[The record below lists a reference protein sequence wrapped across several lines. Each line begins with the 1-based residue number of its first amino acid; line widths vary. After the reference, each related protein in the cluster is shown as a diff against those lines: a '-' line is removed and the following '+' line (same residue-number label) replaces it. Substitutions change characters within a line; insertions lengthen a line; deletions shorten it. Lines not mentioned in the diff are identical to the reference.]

1 MALRIIYG
9 KSGSGKSEYC
19 FKEIAR
25 LIDKENKIYI
35 ITPEQ
40 FSFTAEQ
47 KLMNAI
53 NTKSVLNAE
62 VITLSRMAHR
72 VMQEVGGLNKVQ
84 LTKSGK
90 AMLIYSILNDNKNKL
105 KFLSKSDENID
116 ISMSAITEFKKHGV
130 LPQDLKNEM
139 QNIDD
144 QYLQTKLN
152 DMYLI
157 YNNFEQ
163 KLQDGYIEDTDLLT
177 ILAQNLENVDMVK
190 NSLIYID
197 EFSGFTYQEYQV
209 LKEFIK
215 LAKQVTITVCTDSLE
230 PSLNPDTDIFYANKL
245 TVSKILNLLKD
256 EKTETKE
263 IKNSDN
269 LDNNFDSKKMQKLA
283 IKVDTVF
290 LSEEPRFKTDELKFI
305 EKNIY
310 KNKSTKYEKN
320 VENVHL
326 FLAKNQYSE
335 IENVA
340 KQITKL
346 VKEKN
351 MRYRDISVIT
361 RNIDTYSSLIRAIF
375 AEYDIPFFIDEKRD
389 LNQNI
394 IVQYL
399 LSILEIFTNNFSA
412 ESVFNYLKIGFFD
425 IEDDDIFKLENYC
438 TKWGIKYNKWQKDFI
453 YGKNSF
459 SKNNSNSKADENI
472 KNDESISSKENQ
484 EVEYLNSLRKQI
496 IEPLNNLKSKFGTV
510 KETTKAIYEFMQ
522 EQQIEQ
528 KIASKIKNLQ
538 EIGQIDLANEYQ
550 ESYKIILE
558 IFDEM
563 VLVFGNEKL
572 GIQKYTQILK
582 TGLKN
587 SELGKIP
594 GTQDQVVVGDIERS
608 RSHKVDAIFI
618 IGLND
623 GNFPS
628 INRGEG
634 FFGDKDREL
643 LKQDGLELAN
653 GTIENLYEEN
663 FNIYK
668 AFTTAE
674 KELYLSYSSSELDG
688 NSLRP
693 SMLVN
698 KIKKLFPNLVEK
710 SDIITKN
717 YEITNKKMTYQEL
730 LENISNL
737 HNGSKIENIW
747 YTVYK
752 YYKDQNDW
760 YQKLKQDLQGI
771 DYTNIPQNI
780 DKNIIEKL
788 YGNTLS
794 TSVSRLEKYAG
805 CPFSYYLQY
814 GLRLKEREELKVQN
828 FDTGSF
834 MHETIDEFFKKVNK
848 ENINLAELV
857 TYEEKIQKLV
867 DNVVEEKLDMGKKYT
882 FFATPKYKILVK
894 RLKRIVAKALK
905 YIIEGLVYSDFN
917 IQGTEVE
924 FGKNGKY
931 KPIIIQLDDGK
942 RIEITGKID
951 RIDTAESEDGRY
963 LRIIDYKSSAH
974 NIDLNEV
981 YAGLQIQLLTYMDAV
996 CKEDDLMPAGVL
1008 YFSLLEQMIKAD
1020 KKITEEQ
1027 IEDELRK
1034 NFKMKGL
1041 ILADVKVIKMQ
1052 DKNLDYGT
1060 SKLIPAGITK
1070 SGDISVKT
1078 TSGVDKEEFKILQ
1091 DYIYKTIKEIAKEI
1105 LKGNINI
1112 KPYNKDGK
1120 KPCDYCPYKAVCK
1133 FDTRMKGNKY
1143 NYIGNLSKDNVIR
1156 KMEKRS

>member
-19 FKEIAR
+19 FKEIAN
-25 LIDKENKIYI
+25 LINKEKKIYI

-72 VMQEVGGLNKVQ
+72 VMQEVGGLNKAQ
-84 LTKSGK
+84 LTKRGK

-116 ISMSAITEFKKHGV
+116 LSMSAITEFKKHGV
-130 LPQDLKNEM
+130 LPQDLKNE
-139 QNIDD
+139 IEKVDD
-144 QYLQTKLN
+144 LYLQSKLN

-157 YNNFEQ
+157 YNSFNQ

-177 ILAQNLENVDMVK
+177 MLAENLEKAHIVK

-209 LKEFIK
+209 LKELIK
-215 LAKQVTITVCTDSLE
+215 LAKQVTLTICTDSLQ
-230 PSLNPDTDIFYANKL
+230 PSLSPDTDIFYSNKI
-245 TVSKILNLLKD
+245 TVSKIINLLK
-256 EKTETKE
+256 EE
-263 IKNSDN
+263 N
-269 LDNNFDSKKMQKLA
+269 LKIENP
-283 IKVDTVF
+283 VF
-290 LSEEPRFKTDELKFI
+290 LAESPRFKTDELKFI
-305 EKNIY
+305 ENNIY
-310 KNKSTKYEKN
+310 KNKSTKYEKK
-320 VENVHL
+320 VENIHL

-346 VKEKN
+346 IKEKN
-351 MRYRDISVIT
+351 IRYKDISLIT

-375 AEYDIPFFIDEKRD
+375 AEYNIPFFIDEKRD

-399 LSILEIFTNNFSA
+399 LSILEIFANNFSA
-412 ESVFNYLKIGFFD
+412 ESIFNYLKIGFSD
-425 IEDDDIFKLENYC
+425 IEKDDIFKLENYC
-438 TKWGIKYNKWQKDFI
+438 TKWGIKYGKWQKDFT
-453 YGKNSF
+453 YGKND
-459 SKNNSNSKADENI
+459 KNNEEI
-472 KNDESISSKENQ
+472 
-484 EVEYLNSLRKQI
+484 EYLNSLRLKI
-496 IEPLNNLKSKFGTV
+496 VEPLNRLKSKFGTV
-510 KETTKAIYEFMQ
+510 KETTKAIYEFLQ

-528 KIASKIKNLQ
+528 KINLKIENLQ

-608 RSHKVDAIFI
+608 RSHKVDIIFI
-618 IGLND
+618 IGIND
-623 GNFPS
+623 GSFPS
-628 INRGEG
+628 INKAEG
-634 FFGDKDREL
+634 FLGDKDREY
-643 LKQDGLELAN
+643 LKQDGIELAN

-674 KELYLSYSSSELDG
+674 KQLYLSYASSDLDG
-688 NSLRP
+688 KSLRP
-693 SMLVN
+693 AMLIN
-698 KIKKLFPNLVEK
+698 KIKKLFPSLIEK
-710 SDIITKN
+710 SDVTIKK
-717 YEITNKKMTYQEL
+717 YEIANKNITYQEL
-730 LENISNL
+730 LENISSL
-737 HNGSKIENIW
+737 RNGNKIEDIW
-747 YTVYK
+747 YAVYQ
-752 YYKDQNDW
+752 YYKNQNEW
-760 YQKLKQDLQGI
+760 YEKLKQDLQGI

-788 YGNTLS
+788 YGNTLN
-794 TSVSRLEKYAG
+794 TSISRLEKYAG

-848 ENINLAELV
+848 ENINLSELV
-857 TYEEKIQKLV
+857 TDEEKIQKLV
-867 DNVVEEKLDMGKKYT
+867 NSVVEEKLDMGKKYT
-882 FFATPKYKILVK
+882 FVETPKYKVLVK

-924 FGKNGKY
+924 FSKNGKY
-931 KPIIIQLDDGK
+931 KPIIIQLEDGK
-942 RIEITGKID
+942 KVEITGKID
-951 RIDTAESEDGRY
+951 RIDTAESEGEKY

-996 CKEDDLMPAGVL
+996 CKEEDLIPAGVL
-1008 YFSLLEQMIKAD
+1008 YFSLLEQMINTD

-1027 IEDELRK
+1027 IEEELRK

-1070 SGDISVKT
+1070 SGDISEKT
-1078 TSGVDKEEFKILQ
+1078 TSGVNKEEFKILQ

-1120 KPCDYCPYKAVCK
+1120 KPCNYCPYKAVCR
-1133 FDTRMKGNKY
+1133 FDTRTKGNKY
-1143 NYIGNLSKDNVIR
+1143 NYIGKLSNDDVIR
-1156 KMEKRS
+1156 KMQE

>member
-1 MALRIIYG
+1 MALQIIYG

-19 FKEIAR
+19 FKEIAN
-25 LIDKENKIYI
+25 LIDKEKKIYI

-47 KLMNAI
+47 KLMDAI
-53 NTKSVLNAE
+53 KTKSVLNAE

-72 VMQEVGGLNKVQ
+72 VMQEIGGNNKVQ
-84 LTKSGK
+84 LTKCGK
-90 AMLIYSILNDNKNKL
+90 SMLIYSILNDNKNKL

-116 ISMSAITEFKKHGV
+116 LSMSAITEFKKHGV
-130 LPQDLKNEM
+130 LPQDLQNE
-139 QNIDD
+139 IEKTDD
-144 QYLQTKLN
+144 TYLQTKLS

-177 ILAQNLENVDMVK
+177 MLAENLENVDIVK
-190 NSLIYID
+190 NSIIYID

-215 LAKQVTITVCTDSLE
+215 LAKKVTITVCTDSIE
-230 PSLNPDTDIFYANKL
+230 PSLNPDTDIFYSNKI

-256 EKTETKE
+256 E
-263 IKNSDN
+263 N
-269 LDNNFDSKKMQKLA
+269 LQMENP
-283 IKVDTVF
+283 VF
-290 LSEEPRFKTDELKFI
+290 LGESPRFKTDELKFL

-310 KNKSTKYEKN
+310 KNKSTKYDKK
-320 VENVHL
+320 VENVGL

-340 KQITKL
+340 KKITKL
-346 VKEKN
+346 IKEKN
-351 MRYRDISVIT
+351 KRYKDISVIT
-361 RNIDTYSSLIRAIF
+361 RNIDTYSSLIRGIF
-375 AEYDIPFFIDEKRD
+375 AEYNIPFFIDEKRD

-394 IVQYL
+394 IVQYM
-399 LSILEIFTNNFSA
+399 LSIFEIFANNFSL
-412 ESVFNYLKIGFFD
+412 ESVFNYLKIGFSD
-425 IEDDDIFKLENYC
+425 IEKDDIFKLENYC
-438 TKWGIKYNKWQKDFI
+438 TKWGIKYNKWQKEFI
-453 YGKNSF
+453 YGKS
-459 SKNNSNSKADENI
+459 ENTREEI
-472 KNDESISSKENQ
+472 
-484 EVEYLNSLRKQI
+484 EYLDSLKAKI

-510 KETTKAIYEFMQ
+510 EETTKAVYEFLQ
-522 EQQIEQ
+522 EQNIEE
-528 KIASKIKNLQ
+528 KINEKVKELQ
-538 EIGQIDLANEYQ
+538 EIGQIDLANEYV

-563 VLVFGNEKL
+563 VLIFGKEKL
-572 GIQKYTQILK
+572 NIKKYMQILK
-582 TGLKN
+582 VGLKN

-608 RSHKVDAIFI
+608 RSHKVDIIFI
-618 IGLND
+618 IGIND
-623 GNFPS
+623 GSFPS
-628 INRGEG
+628 INRSEG
-634 FFGDKDREL
+634 FFGDKDREV
-643 LKQDGLELAN
+643 LKQDGIELAK

-674 KELYLSYSSSELDG
+674 QKLYLSYASSDLDG
-688 NSLRP
+688 QSLRP
-693 SMLVN
+693 SMLIN
-698 KIKKLFPNLVEK
+698 KIKKLFPELKEE
-710 SDIITKN
+710 SDVITKK
-717 YEITNKKMTYQEL
+717 YEITNKNMTYQEL
-730 LENISNL
+730 LENIANL
-737 HNGSKIENIW
+737 KSEEKIDDIW
-747 YTVYK
+747 YVIYK
-752 YYKDQNDW
+752 YYKNQNEW
-760 YQKLKQDLQGI
+760 YEKLKQDLQGI
-771 DYTNIPQNI
+771 DYTNIPKNI
-780 DKNIIEKL
+780 DKDIVEKL
-788 YGNTLS
+788 YGNTLN

-834 MHETIDEFFKKVNK
+834 MHETIDEFFKKVSK
-848 ENINLAELV
+848 ENINLSELV
-857 TYEEKIQKLV
+857 TDEEKVQSLV
-867 DNVVEEKLDMGKKYT
+867 DDVVEEKLDMGKKYT
-882 FFATPKYKILVK
+882 FVATPKYKILVK
-894 RLKRIVAKALK
+894 RLKRIVSKALK
-905 YIIEGLVYSDFN
+905 YIIEGLAYSDFN
-917 IQGTEVE
+917 VQGTEVE

-931 KPIIIQLDDGK
+931 KPIIIQLEDGK
-942 RIEITGKID
+942 RVEITGKID

-996 CKEDDLMPAGVL
+996 CKEEDLMPAGVL
-1008 YFSLLEQMIKAD
+1008 YFSLLEQMVKAD
-1020 KKITEEQ
+1020 KKIPEEQ

-1052 DKNLDYGT
+1052 DKNLESGV

-1070 SGDISVKT
+1070 AGDISTKY
-1078 TSGVDKEEFKILQ
+1078 TSGVDKKEFEILQ
-1091 DYIYKTIKEIAKEI
+1091 NYIYKTIKEIAKEI

-1112 KPYNKDGK
+1112 KPYNKSGK
-1120 KPCDYCPYKAVCK
+1120 KPCDYCAYKSVCK
-1133 FDTRMKGNKY
+1133 FDIRMKENKY
-1143 NYIGNLSKDNVIR
+1143 NYIEKLSKDDVIR
-1156 KMEKRS
+1156 KMQK

>member
-19 FKEIAR
+19 FKEIAN
-25 LIDKENKIYI
+25 LINKEKKIYI

-72 VMQEVGGLNKVQ
+72 VMQEVGGLNKAQ

-116 ISMSAITEFKKHGV
+116 LSMSAITEFKKHGV
-130 LPQDLKNEM
+130 LPQDLKNE
-139 QNIDD
+139 IEKVDD
-144 QYLQTKLN
+144 LYLQSKLN

-157 YNNFEQ
+157 YNSFNQ

-177 ILAQNLENVDMVK
+177 MLAENLEKTHIVK

-209 LKEFIK
+209 LKELIK
-215 LAKQVTITVCTDSLE
+215 LAKQVTLTICTDSLQ
-230 PSLNPDTDIFYANKL
+230 PSLNPDTDIFYSNKI
-245 TVSKILNLLKD
+245 TVSKILNLLK
-256 EKTETKE
+256 EE
-263 IKNSDN
+263 N
-269 LDNNFDSKKMQKLA
+269 LKIENPIFLA
-283 IKVDTVF
+283 E
-290 LSEEPRFKTDELKFI
+290 SPRFKTDELKFI
-305 EKNIY
+305 ENNIY
-310 KNKSTKYEKN
+310 KNKSTKYEKK
-320 VENVHL
+320 VENIHL

-351 MRYRDISVIT
+351 MRYRDISLIT

-375 AEYDIPFFIDEKRD
+375 AEYNIPFFIDEKRD

-412 ESVFNYLKIGFFD
+412 ESIFNYLKIGFSD
-425 IEDDDIFKLENYC
+425 IENDDIFKLENYC
-438 TKWGIKYNKWQKDFI
+438 TKWGIKYSKWQKDFT
-453 YGKNSF
+453 YGKND
-459 SKNNSNSKADENI
+459 KNNEEI
-472 KNDESISSKENQ
+472 
-484 EVEYLNSLRKQI
+484 EYLNSLRLKI
-496 IEPLNNLKSKFGTV
+496 VEPLNRLKSKFGTV
-510 KETTKAIYEFMQ
+510 KETTKAIYEFLQ

-528 KIASKIKNLQ
+528 KINLKIENLQ

-558 IFDEM
+558 VFDEM

-572 GIQKYTQILK
+572 NVQKYMQILK

-608 RSHKVDAIFI
+608 RSHKVDIIFI
-618 IGLND
+618 IGIND
-623 GNFPS
+623 GSFPS
-628 INRGEG
+628 INKAEG
-634 FFGDKDREL
+634 FLGDKDREY
-643 LKQDGLELAN
+643 LKQDGIELAN

-674 KELYLSYSSSELDG
+674 KQLYLSYASSDLDG
-688 NSLRP
+688 KSLRP
-693 SMLVN
+693 AMLIN
-698 KIKKLFPNLVEK
+698 KIKKLFPSLIEK
-710 SDIITKN
+710 SDVTIKK
-717 YEITNKKMTYQEL
+717 YEIANKNITYQEL
-730 LENISNL
+730 LENISSL
-737 HNGSKIENIW
+737 RNGNKIEDIW
-747 YTVYK
+747 YAVYQ
-752 YYKDQNDW
+752 YYKNQNEW
-760 YQKLKQDLQGI
+760 YEKLKQDLQGI

-788 YGNTLS
+788 YGNTLN
-794 TSVSRLEKYAG
+794 TSISRLEKYAG

-848 ENINLAELV
+848 ENINLSELV
-857 TYEEKIQKLV
+857 TDEEKIQKLV
-867 DNVVEEKLDMGKKYT
+867 NSVVEEKLDMGKKYT
-882 FFATPKYKILVK
+882 FVETPKYKVLVK

-924 FGKNGKY
+924 FSKNGKY
-931 KPIIIQLDDGK
+931 KPIIIQLEDGK
-942 RIEITGKID
+942 KVEITGKID
-951 RIDTAESEDGRY
+951 RIDTAESEGEKY

-996 CKEDDLMPAGVL
+996 CKEEDLIPAGVL
-1008 YFSLLEQMIKAD
+1008 YFSLLEQMINTD

-1027 IEDELRK
+1027 IEEELRK

-1070 SGDISVKT
+1070 SGDISEKT
-1078 TSGVDKEEFKILQ
+1078 TSGVNKEEFKILQ

-1120 KPCDYCPYKAVCK
+1120 KPCNYCPYKAVCR
-1133 FDTRMKGNKY
+1133 FDTRTKGNKY
-1143 NYIGNLSKDNVIR
+1143 NYIGKLSNDDVIR
-1156 KMEKRS
+1156 KMQE

>member
-163 KLQDGYIEDTDLLT
+163 KLQDGYIEDTDILT
-177 ILAQNLENVDMVK
+177 ILAQNLENVDFVK

-230 PSLNPDTDIFYANKL
+230 PSLNPDTDIFYSNKL

-290 LSEEPRFKTDELKFI
+290 LLEETRFKTDELKFI

-412 ESVFNYLKIGFFD
+412 ESVFNYLKIGFSD

-628 INRGEG
+628 INRAEG

-1070 SGDISVKT
+1070 SGDISAKT

-1143 NYIGNLSKDNVIR
+1143 NYIGNLSKDDVIR

>member
-19 FKEIAR
+19 FKEIAN
-25 LIDKENKIYI
+25 LINKEKKIYI

-53 NTKSVLNAE
+53 STKSVLNAE

-72 VMQEVGGLNKVQ
+72 VMQQVGGVNNVQ

-116 ISMSAITEFKKHGV
+116 LSMSAITEFKKHGV
-130 LPQDLKNEM
+130 LPQDLKNE
-139 QNIDD
+139 IEKVDD
-144 QYLQTKLN
+144 LYLQSKLN

-157 YNNFEQ
+157 YNSFNQ

-177 ILAQNLENVDMVK
+177 MLAANLEKAHIVK

-209 LKEFIK
+209 LKELIK
-215 LAKQVTITVCTDSLE
+215 LAKQVTLTICTDSLQ
-230 PSLNPDTDIFYANKL
+230 PSLSPDTDIFYSNKI
-245 TVSKILNLLKD
+245 TVSKIINLLK
-256 EKTETKE
+256 EE
-263 IKNSDN
+263 N
-269 LDNNFDSKKMQKLA
+269 LKIENP
-283 IKVDTVF
+283 VF
-290 LSEEPRFKTDELKFI
+290 LAESPRFKTDELKFI
-305 EKNIY
+305 ENNIY
-310 KNKSTKYEKN
+310 KNKSTKYEKK
-320 VENVHL
+320 VENIHL

-346 VKEKN
+346 IKEKN
-351 MRYRDISVIT
+351 IRYKDISLIT

-375 AEYDIPFFIDEKRD
+375 AEYNIPFFIDEKRD

-399 LSILEIFTNNFSA
+399 LSILEIFANNFSA
-412 ESVFNYLKIGFFD
+412 ESIFNYLKIGFSD
-425 IEDDDIFKLENYC
+425 IEKDDIFKLENYC
-438 TKWGIKYNKWQKDFI
+438 TKWGIKYGKWQKDFT
-453 YGKNSF
+453 YGKDD
-459 SKNNSNSKADENI
+459 KNNKEIENLNNLRI
-472 KNDESISSKENQ
+472 KI
-484 EVEYLNSLRKQI
+484 V
-496 IEPLNNLKSKFGTV
+496 EPLNKLKSKFGTV
-510 KETTKAIYEFMQ
+510 KETTKAIYEFLQ

-528 KIASKIKNLQ
+528 KINFKIENLQ
-538 EIGQIDLANEYQ
+538 EIGQIDLSNEYQ
-550 ESYKIILE
+550 ESYKIILK

-563 VLVFGNEKL
+563 VLVFGEEKL
-572 GIQKYTQILK
+572 SIQKYMQILK

-608 RSHKVDAIFI
+608 RSHKVDIIFI
-618 IGLND
+618 IGIND

-628 INRGEG
+628 INKTEG

-643 LKQDGLELAN
+643 LKQDKLELAN

-674 KELYLSYSSSELDG
+674 KELYLSYASSDFDG
-688 NSLRP
+688 KSLRP
-693 SMLVN
+693 AMLVN
-698 KIKKLFPNLVEK
+698 KIKKLFPSLIEK
-710 SDIITKN
+710 SDVTTKK
-717 YEITNKKMTYQEL
+717 YEIVNKNITYQEL
-730 LENISNL
+730 LENISSL
-737 HNGSKIENIW
+737 RNGNKIEDIW

-752 YYKDQNDW
+752 YYKNQNEW
-760 YQKLKQDLQGI
+760 YKKLKQDLQGL

-780 DKNIIEKL
+780 DKNIIGKL
-788 YGNTLS
+788 YGNTLN
-794 TSVSRLEKYAG
+794 TSISKIEKYAG

-848 ENINLAELV
+848 ENINLSELV
-857 TYEEKIQKLV
+857 TDEEKIQKLV
-867 DNVVEEKLDMGKKYT
+867 NSVVEEKLDMGKKYT
-882 FFATPKYKILVK
+882 FIATPKYKILVK

-931 KPIIIQLDDGK
+931 KPIILQLEDGK
-942 RIEITGKID
+942 KVEITGKID
-951 RIDTAESEDGRY
+951 RIDTAESEEGRY

-996 CKEDDLMPAGVL
+996 CKEEDLMPAGVL
-1008 YFSLLEQMIKAD
+1008 YFSLLEQMINAD

-1070 SGDISVKT
+1070 SGDISEKT

-1120 KPCDYCPYKAVCK
+1120 KPCDYCPYKAVCR
-1133 FDTRMKGNKY
+1133 FDTRTKGNKY
-1143 NYIGNLSKDNVIR
+1143 NYIGKLSNDDVIR
-1156 KMEKRS
+1156 KMQE

>member
-19 FKEIAR
+19 FKEIAN
-25 LIDKENKIYI
+25 LINKEKKIYI

-72 VMQEVGGLNKVQ
+72 VMQEVGGLNKAQ

-116 ISMSAITEFKKHGV
+116 LSMSAITEFKKHGV
-130 LPQDLKNEM
+130 LPQDLKNE
-139 QNIDD
+139 IEKVDD
-144 QYLQTKLN
+144 LYLQSKLN

-157 YNNFEQ
+157 YNSFNQ

-177 ILAQNLENVDMVK
+177 MLAANLEKTHIVK

-197 EFSGFTYQEYQV
+197 EFTGFTYQEYQV
-209 LKEFIK
+209 LKELIK
-215 LAKQVTITVCTDSLE
+215 LAKQVTLTICTDSLQ
-230 PSLNPDTDIFYANKL
+230 PSLSPDTDIFYSNKI
-245 TVSKILNLLKD
+245 TVSKIINLLK
-256 EKTETKE
+256 EE
-263 IKNSDN
+263 N
-269 LDNNFDSKKMQKLA
+269 LKIENP
-283 IKVDTVF
+283 VF
-290 LSEEPRFKTDELKFI
+290 LAESPRFKTDELKFI
-305 EKNIY
+305 ENNIY
-310 KNKSTKYEKN
+310 KNKSTKYERK
-320 VENVHL
+320 VENIHL

-346 VKEKN
+346 IKEKN
-351 MRYRDISVIT
+351 IRYKDISLIT

-375 AEYDIPFFIDEKRD
+375 AEYNVPFFIDEKRD

-399 LSILEIFTNNFSA
+399 LSILEIFANNFSA
-412 ESVFNYLKIGFFD
+412 ESIFNYLKIGFSD
-425 IEDDDIFKLENYC
+425 IEKDDIFKLENYC
-438 TKWGIKYNKWQKDFI
+438 TKWGIKYGKWQKDFT
-453 YGKNSF
+453 YGKDD
-459 SKNNSNSKADENI
+459 KNNKEIENLNNLRI
-472 KNDESISSKENQ
+472 KI
-484 EVEYLNSLRKQI
+484 V
-496 IEPLNNLKSKFGTV
+496 EPLNKLKSKFGTV
-510 KETTKAIYEFMQ
+510 KETTKAIYEFLQ

-528 KIASKIKNLQ
+528 KINFKIENLQ
-538 EIGQIDLANEYQ
+538 EIGQIDLSNEYQ
-550 ESYKIILE
+550 ESYKIILK

-563 VLVFGNEKL
+563 VLVFGEEKL
-572 GIQKYTQILK
+572 SIQKYMQILK

-594 GTQDQVVVGDIERS
+594 GTQDQVVVGDVERS
-608 RSHKVDAIFI
+608 RSHKVDIIFI
-618 IGLND
+618 IGIND

-628 INRGEG
+628 INKSEG

-643 LKQDGLELAN
+643 LKQDKLELAN
-653 GTIENLYEEN
+653 GTIENLYEEK

-674 KELYLSYSSSELDG
+674 KELYLSYASSDFDG
-688 NSLRP
+688 KSLRP
-693 SMLVN
+693 AMLVN
-698 KIKKLFPNLVEK
+698 KIKKLFPSLIEK
-710 SDIITKN
+710 SDVTTKK
-717 YEITNKKMTYQEL
+717 YEIVNKNITYQEL
-730 LENISNL
+730 LENISSL
-737 HNGSKIENIW
+737 RNGNKIEDIW

-752 YYKDQNDW
+752 YYKNQNEW
-760 YQKLKQDLQGI
+760 YKRLKQDLQGI

-780 DKNIIEKL
+780 DKNIIGKL
-788 YGNTLS
+788 YGNTLN
-794 TSVSRLEKYAG
+794 TSISKIEKYAG

-848 ENINLAELV
+848 ENINLSELV
-857 TYEEKIQKLV
+857 TDEEKIQKLV
-867 DNVVEEKLDMGKKYT
+867 NSVVEEKLDMGKKYT
-882 FFATPKYKILVK
+882 FIATPKYKILVK

-931 KPIIIQLDDGK
+931 KPIILQLEDGK
-942 RIEITGKID
+942 KVEITGKID
-951 RIDTAESEDGRY
+951 RIDTAESEEGRY

-996 CKEDDLMPAGVL
+996 CKEEDLMPAGVL
-1008 YFSLLEQMIKAD
+1008 YFSLLEQMISAD

-1052 DKNLDYGT
+1052 DKNLEFGT

-1070 SGDISVKT
+1070 SGDISAKT
-1078 TSGVDKEEFKILQ
+1078 TSGVNKEEFKILQ

-1120 KPCDYCPYKAVCK
+1120 KPCDYCLYKAVCR
-1133 FDTRMKGNKY
+1133 FDTRIKGNKY
-1143 NYIGNLSKDNVIR
+1143 NYIGKFSNDDVIR
-1156 KMEKRS
+1156 KMKIKNKN

>member
-19 FKEIAR
+19 FKEIAN
-25 LIDKENKIYI
+25 LINKEKKIYI

-72 VMQEVGGLNKVQ
+72 VMQEVGGLNKAQ

-116 ISMSAITEFKKHGV
+116 LSMSAITEFKKHGV
-130 LPQDLKNEM
+130 LPQDLKNE
-139 QNIDD
+139 IEKVDD
-144 QYLQTKLN
+144 LYLQSKLN

-157 YNNFEQ
+157 YNSFNQ

-177 ILAQNLENVDMVK
+177 MLAENLEKTHIVK

-209 LKEFIK
+209 LKELIK
-215 LAKQVTITVCTDSLE
+215 LAKQVTLTICTDSLQ
-230 PSLNPDTDIFYANKL
+230 PSLNPDTDIFYSNKI
-245 TVSKILNLLKD
+245 TVSKILNLLK
-256 EKTETKE
+256 EE
-263 IKNSDN
+263 N
-269 LDNNFDSKKMQKLA
+269 LKIENPIFLA
-283 IKVDTVF
+283 E
-290 LSEEPRFKTDELKFI
+290 SPRFKTDELKFI
-305 EKNIY
+305 ENNIY
-310 KNKSTKYEKN
+310 KNKSTKYEKK
-320 VENVHL
+320 VENIHL

-351 MRYRDISVIT
+351 MRYRDISLIT

-375 AEYDIPFFIDEKRD
+375 AEYNIPFFIDEKRD

-412 ESVFNYLKIGFFD
+412 ESIFNYLKIGFSD
-425 IEDDDIFKLENYC
+425 IENDDIFKLENYC
-438 TKWGIKYNKWQKDFI
+438 TKWGIKYSKWQKDFT
-453 YGKNSF
+453 YGKND
-459 SKNNSNSKADENI
+459 KNNEEI
-472 KNDESISSKENQ
+472 
-484 EVEYLNSLRKQI
+484 EYLNSLRLKI
-496 IEPLNNLKSKFGTV
+496 VEPLNRLKSKFGTV
-510 KETTKAIYEFMQ
+510 KETTKAIYEFLQ

-528 KIASKIKNLQ
+528 KINLKIENLQ

-558 IFDEM
+558 VFDEM

-572 GIQKYTQILK
+572 NVQKYMQIIK

-608 RSHKVDAIFI
+608 RSHKVDIIFI
-618 IGLND
+618 IGIND
-623 GNFPS
+623 GSFPS
-628 INRGEG
+628 INKAEG
-634 FFGDKDREL
+634 FLGDKDREY
-643 LKQDGLELAN
+643 LKQDGIELAN

-674 KELYLSYSSSELDG
+674 KQLYLSYASSDLDG
-688 NSLRP
+688 KSLRP
-693 SMLVN
+693 AMLIN
-698 KIKKLFPNLVEK
+698 KIKKLFPSLIEK
-710 SDIITKN
+710 SDVTIKK
-717 YEITNKKMTYQEL
+717 YEIANKNITYQEL
-730 LENISNL
+730 LENISSL
-737 HNGSKIENIW
+737 RNGNKIEDIW
-747 YTVYK
+747 YAVYQ
-752 YYKDQNDW
+752 YYKNQNEW
-760 YQKLKQDLQGI
+760 YEKLKQDLQGI

-788 YGNTLS
+788 YGNTLN
-794 TSVSRLEKYAG
+794 TSISRLEKYAG

-848 ENINLAELV
+848 ENINLSELV
-857 TYEEKIQKLV
+857 TDEEKIQKLV
-867 DNVVEEKLDMGKKYT
+867 NSVVEEKLDMGKKYT
-882 FFATPKYKILVK
+882 FVETPKYKVLVK

-924 FGKNGKY
+924 FSKNGKY
-931 KPIIIQLDDGK
+931 KPIIIQLEDGK
-942 RIEITGKID
+942 KVEITGKID
-951 RIDTAESEDGRY
+951 RIDTAESEGEKY

-996 CKEDDLMPAGVL
+996 CKEEDLIPAGVL
-1008 YFSLLEQMIKAD
+1008 YFSLLEQMINTD

-1027 IEDELRK
+1027 IEEELRK

-1070 SGDISVKT
+1070 SGDISEKT
-1078 TSGVDKEEFKILQ
+1078 TSGVNKEEFKILQ

-1120 KPCDYCPYKAVCK
+1120 KPCNYCPYKAVCR
-1133 FDTRMKGNKY
+1133 FDTRTKGNKY
-1143 NYIGNLSKDNVIR
+1143 NYIGKLSNDDVIR
-1156 KMEKRS
+1156 KMQE

>member
-19 FKEIAR
+19 FKEIAN
-25 LIDKENKIYI
+25 LINKEKKIYI

-53 NTKSVLNAE
+53 STKSVLNAE

-72 VMQEVGGLNKVQ
+72 VMQQVGGVNNVQ

-90 AMLIYSILNDNKNKL
+90 AMLVYSILNDNKNEL
-105 KFLSKSDENID
+105 KFLNKSDENVD
-116 ISMSAITEFKKHGV
+116 LSMSAITEFKKHGI
-130 LPQDLKNEM
+130 LPQDLKNE
-139 QNIDD
+139 IEKVDD
-144 QYLQTKLN
+144 LYLQSKLN

-157 YNNFEQ
+157 YSSFEQ
-163 KLQDGYIEDTDLLT
+163 KLKNGYIEDTDLLT
-177 ILAQNLENVDMVK
+177 MLAQNLGKVDIVK

-197 EFSGFTYQEYQV
+197 EFAGFTYQEYQV

-215 LAKQVTITVCTDSLE
+215 LAKQVTITVCTDSIQ
-230 PSLNPDTDIFYANKL
+230 PSLSPDTDIFYSNKI
-245 TVSKILNLLKD
+245 TVSKILNLLK
-256 EKTETKE
+256 EENLKIENPIFLTE
-263 IKNSDN
+263 S
-269 LDNNFDSKKMQKLA
+269 
-283 IKVDTVF
+283 
-290 LSEEPRFKTDELKFI
+290 PRFKTDELKFI
-305 EKNIY
+305 ENNIY
-310 KNKSTKYEKN
+310 KNKSTKYEKK
-320 VENVHL
+320 VENIHL

-351 MRYRDISVIT
+351 MRYRDISLIT

-375 AEYDIPFFIDEKRD
+375 AEYNIPFFIDEKRD

-412 ESVFNYLKIGFFD
+412 ESIFNYLKIGFSD
-425 IEDDDIFKLENYC
+425 IENDDIFKLENYC
-438 TKWGIKYNKWQKDFI
+438 TKWGIKYSKWQKDFT
-453 YGKNSF
+453 YGKND
-459 SKNNSNSKADENI
+459 KNNEEI
-472 KNDESISSKENQ
+472 
-484 EVEYLNSLRKQI
+484 EYLNSLRLKI
-496 IEPLNNLKSKFGTV
+496 VEPLNRLKSKFGTV
-510 KETTKAIYEFMQ
+510 KETTKAIYEFLQ

-528 KIASKIKNLQ
+528 KINLKIENLQ

-558 IFDEM
+558 VFDEM

-572 GIQKYTQILK
+572 NVQKYMQILK

-608 RSHKVDAIFI
+608 RSHKVDIIFI
-618 IGLND
+618 IGIND
-623 GNFPS
+623 GSFPS
-628 INRGEG
+628 INKAEG
-634 FFGDKDREL
+634 FLGDKDREY
-643 LKQDGLELAN
+643 LKQDGIELAN

-674 KELYLSYSSSELDG
+674 KQLYLSYASSDLDG
-688 NSLRP
+688 KSLRP
-693 SMLVN
+693 AMLIN
-698 KIKKLFPNLVEK
+698 KIKKLFPSLIEK
-710 SDIITKN
+710 SDVTIKK
-717 YEITNKKMTYQEL
+717 YEIVNKNITYQEL
-730 LENISNL
+730 LENISSL
-737 HNGSKIENIW
+737 RNGNKIEDIW
-747 YTVYK
+747 YAVYQ
-752 YYKDQNDW
+752 YYKNQNEW
-760 YQKLKQDLQGI
+760 YEKLKQDLQGI

-788 YGNTLS
+788 YGNILN
-794 TSVSRLEKYAG
+794 TSISRLEKYAG

-848 ENINLAELV
+848 ENINLSELV
-857 TYEEKIQKLV
+857 TDEEKIQKLV
-867 DNVVEEKLDMGKKYT
+867 NSVVEEKLDMGKKYT
-882 FFATPKYKILVK
+882 FVETPKYKVLVK

-924 FGKNGKY
+924 FSKNGKY
-931 KPIIIQLDDGK
+931 KPIIIQLEDGK
-942 RIEITGKID
+942 KVEITGKID
-951 RIDTAESEDGRY
+951 RIDTAESEGEKY

-996 CKEDDLMPAGVL
+996 CKEEDLIPAGVL
-1008 YFSLLEQMIKAD
+1008 YFSLLEQMINTD

-1027 IEDELRK
+1027 IEEELRK

-1070 SGDISVKT
+1070 SGDISEKT

-1120 KPCDYCPYKAVCK
+1120 KPCDYCPYKAVCR
-1133 FDTRMKGNKY
+1133 FDTRTKGNKY
-1143 NYIGNLSKDNVIR
+1143 NYIGKLSNDDVIR
-1156 KMEKRS
+1156 KMQE